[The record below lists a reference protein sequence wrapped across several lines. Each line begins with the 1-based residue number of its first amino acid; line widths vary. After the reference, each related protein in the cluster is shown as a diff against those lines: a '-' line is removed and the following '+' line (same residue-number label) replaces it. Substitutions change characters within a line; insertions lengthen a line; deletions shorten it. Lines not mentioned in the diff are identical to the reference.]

1 MVQTHFLEHL
11 YVRYFPNTRKNK
23 NPLIQKDWD
32 SFDQEKKRSLA
43 KDFVKEG
50 IKKLS
55 DNDLTAID
63 YFEAASYLDQDN
75 FENWLDLATAFYN
88 YGKEK
93 NNKKALIFASKNL
106 KIATNIKD
114 SSFKAWWIWAKT
126 LLYLGNLTEEN
137 HFYNDAKDKLQKA
150 ISLIDNCSKEE
161 LAQLYWDY
169 SKCLSKIADITGEAI
184 DVKKAIQAM
193 KTSYSYQNKVV
204 TDFWYDFGQVYFQM
218 GLLIND
224 KTVLLQACEYFKKS
238 LTDNNS
244 YVKGWIALTETYT
257 QLYINTMDESFFNQ
271 ANEGHTKIIKIIPNN
286 SDIWLE
292 WAQLLCESGKINK
305 DEKKLRQSMDRCIIA
320 RKNNSTNPL
329 IIAQWVESQSF
340 LGAYS
345 NRLDLIVEAENKMI
359 ELSEKFSE
367 LPEIWYAYGMCMQ
380 SYGLYYD
387 DLDYDEIAI
396 EKFQTGISLERSN
409 AELWHALASSHSKIG
424 KNTQDLDF
432 LEKACKFYQQAM
444 LIKPC
449 CANLIYDYS
458 ATLLKLG
465 ELTDNE
471 SVLEKAAHYFENLL
485 QNQKNIIINHP
496 EWLYNYGLSLD
507 LLGENNDY
515 DEENFY
521 AKAIES
527 FQSVLLIDPDYP
539 NIHFRLA
546 VSFSHLAETTLERE
560 HFEKAFN
567 YFRLSIQQDEENED
581 SWLEWG
587 LSLIA
592 YANSMEEYFMKSNI
606 YIEAEQKLLTAG
618 KLGNQHAYYHL
629 ACLYSI
635 MSKFNQSY
643 MLLKQ
648 AKEQDV
654 LPCVEELMQ
663 DEWLEN
669 MRSTELFTQFIQ
681 QLEDSH
687 KLIDEI

>member
-11 YVRYFPNTRKNK
+11 YVRYFPNKRKNK
-23 NPLIQKDWD
+23 NPLIKKEWD
-32 SFDQEKKRSLA
+32 SLDIEKKKTLA
-43 KDFVKEG
+43 KDLIKEG
-50 IKKLS
+50 INKLN
-55 DNDLTAID
+55 DNDLNAID
-63 YFEAASYLDQDN
+63 YFEAASYLDPDN
-75 FENWLDLATAFYN
+75 FENWFDLASAFYN

-93 NNKKALIFASKNL
+93 NNKKALIFASKNF
-106 KIATNIKD
+106 KIATSIKD
-114 SSFKAWWIWAKT
+114 NSFKSWWNWAKT
-126 LLYLGNLTEEN
+126 LLYLGNITEEN
-137 HFYNDAKDKLQKA
+137 HFYNDAKDKFQKA
-150 ISLIDNCSKEE
+150 ISLIDNCSKED

-193 KTSYSYQNKVV
+193 KTSFSYQKKVV

-224 KTVLLQACEYFKKS
+224 KTVLLQACEYFKKC
-238 LTDNNS
+238 LADDNS
-244 YVKGWIALTETYT
+244 YVKGWIGLTETYT
-257 QLYINTMDESFFNQ
+257 QLYINTMDESFFNH
-271 ANEGHTKIIKIIPNN
+271 ANEGYSKIIKIIPNN

-305 DEKKLRQSMDRCIIA
+305 DDRKLRQSMDRCIIA

-367 LPEIWYAYGMCMQ
+367 LTEIWYAYGMCMQ
-380 SYGLYYD
+380 AYGIYYD

-432 LEKACKFYQQAM
+432 LEKSCKFYQQAM
-444 LIKPC
+444 LLKPC
-449 CANLIYDYS
+449 CANLVYDY
-458 ATLLKLG
+458 AETLLKLG

-546 VSFSHLAETTLERE
+546 TSFSHLAETTLERE

-635 MSKFNQSY
+635 MNKFSQSY
-643 MLLKQ
+643 TLLKQ
-648 AKEQDV
+648 AQEQDV
-654 LPCVEELMQ
+654 LPNIEELMQ

-669 MRSTELFTQFIQ
+669 MRTTELFTQFIQ